1 MSTSIQRAS
10 RASGP
15 VARVSVVA
23 TLVVT
28 MVVSGIAVGS
38 PASAAGSASV
48 HSATRPK
55 RIVSLSPT
63 ATEMLF
69 AIGAGRQ
76 VIAVDDQSNYPKA
89 APRTSLSG
97 FQPNVE
103 SIAGYRP
110 DLVVLSEGT
119 VAGSLRQLGIRV
131 VVEPAAQTLT
141 DSYRQLTELGSV
153 TGQRGG
159 ATRVVNT
166 MKLQLA
172 SLAARVTKRSP
183 APTVYYELDN
193 TFFSAT
199 SKSFIGQILA
209 MAGLKNIADQA
220 DQSGSG
226 YPQLSQEYI
235 ISANPSFIF
244 LADSKCCAQS
254 PATVAGR
261 PGWSRI
267 RAVTAGHVATLD
279 DDIASRWGPRVVQ
292 LFRTVVDVT
301 QGRQAKAA

>member
-1 MSTSIQRAS
+1 MSVLTRRAWRAS
-10 RASGP
+10 SSTARAGAA
-15 VARVSVVA
+15 VTVLI
-23 TLVVT
+23 TLVV
-28 MVVSGIAVGS
+28 SGVATTT
-38 PASAAGSASV
+38 PASATSPMAV
-48 HSATRPK
+48 SATRPK

-76 VIAVDDQSNYPKA
+76 VVAVDDQSNYPKA
-89 APRTSLSG
+89 APRTKLSG

-110 DLVVLSEGT
+110 DLVILSDGT
-119 VAGSLRQLGIRV
+119 VADSLRQLGIRV
-131 VVEPAAQTLT
+131 LVDPAANTLA
-141 DSYRQLTELGSV
+141 DSYRQLTELGTV
-153 TGQRGG
+153 TGNRAG
-159 ATRVVNT
+159 ATRVIGS
-166 MKLQLA
+166 MKADLH
-172 SLAARVTKRSP
+172 SLATSVPKRSP
-183 APTVYYELDN
+183 EPTVYYELDN
-193 TFFSAT
+193 TFFSAS
-199 SKSFIGQILA
+199 SKTFIGQILA

-220 DQSGSG
+220 DSSGSG

-235 ISANPSFIF
+235 ITANPSFIF

-254 PATVAGR
+254 AATVSAR

-267 RAVTAGHVATLD
+267 AAVTGRHVVTLD

-292 LFRTVVDVT
+292 LFRTIVDAT